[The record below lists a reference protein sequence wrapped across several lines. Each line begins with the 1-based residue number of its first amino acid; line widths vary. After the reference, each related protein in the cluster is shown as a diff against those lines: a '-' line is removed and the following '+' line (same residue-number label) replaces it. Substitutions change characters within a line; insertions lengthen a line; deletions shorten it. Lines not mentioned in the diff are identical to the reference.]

1 MSRMNWASSAK
12 PSLPVAPSDERLVKM
27 GGFAFTQ
34 WGIAPDLSSTEV
46 EMMSIPD
53 FFPMQVPTNG

>member
-1 MSRMNWASSAK
+1 MSKMNWASSTK

-34 WGIAPDLSSTEV
+34 WGIAHDLSQAEV
-46 EMMSIPD
+46 EAMSIPD
-53 FFPMQVPTNG
+53 FFPMQIPNG